1 MSVASETHPLVGILM
16 GADSDWPVMQA
27 PTWISDELGV
37 TYEARVVSAHRT
49 PDLLFDHAE
58 IPEPARRLRAR
69 FWPGPL
75 TLGSAARAVGL
86 PIPYCWPR

>member
-1 MSVASETHPLVGILM
+1 MSVASEPHPRVGILM
-16 GADSDWPVMQA
+16 GADSDWPVMQVA
-27 PTWISDELGV
+27 ARISDELGAP
-37 TYEARVVSAHRT
+37 YEARVVSAHGM
-49 PDLLFDHAE
+49 PELLLDHAE

-86 PIPYCWPR
+86 PIP